1 MADANQTNLPKGSK
15 EIGESGTRII
25 NGFITG
31 EEYNADLRGRRMYE
45 IYEEMRRG
53 NATVKATLSAV
64 KLPIASATWSVQP
77 ASDDATD
84 LEAAA
89 LVEANLMEVLNFQS
103 ILSEALTHLDFGFA
117 VFEKCWGVQEI
128 DGKWRVVLN
137 KLAFRKQTTLYKWET
152 EDGKPG
158 ITQMNVAGK
167 TFGIPASKLLVI
179 TNAQE
184 GENYEGVSILR
195 PAYQSWYI
203 INQLYKIDAIGHE
216 RQALGVVDVQYPK
229 GASEKDIRKV
239 ERLARNVRANEEA
252 YISHPEGW
260 NIGFMDMKA
269 HTLKDI
275 GPSVSHHN
283 RQITLSAMAQWLM
296 IGAENGSG
304 TRSAG
309 EDQSSMFELANQA
322 VAENIAADFNAQVI
336 KQIVD
341 LNFNVK
347 AYPKIVVSRVGRENL
362 KEMADT
368 FKTLVDAGGINPYE
382 QDEEHLRK
390 LMHLPLPKEIDGDN
404 STTNLS
410 TGEKK
415 PTHTEIEDV
424 EKPGDK
430 GGKVDASVSARDF
443 PGLHEDLGVDPKN
456 LGCIMVDAE
465 PLAILDHVEDGAA
478 DLVTAT
484 DRHDHQ
490 MGAVAEVEPH
500 VTLLFGLLENGN
512 VWKEQVDTVLDGWKM
527 DSIEIEEV
535 DYFDTPDSYA
545 VIAHVKKTPELI
557 DGHER
562 LTLLPHVATFSEYR
576 PHLTLAYVDKSADVD
591 KWVSALGKA
600 YNGKKLKTKGIN
612 YGDLPEDRATK
623 ASALHAQAK
632 RLSEQLTQELYGSRR
647 AA

>member
-1 MADANQTNLPKGSK
+1 
-15 EIGESGTRII
+15 
-25 NGFITG
+25 
-31 EEYNADLRGRRMYE
+31 MYE

-53 NATVKATLSAV
+53 NATVKATLSAM
-64 KLPIASATWSVQP
+64 KLPILSATWGVKP
-77 ASDDATD
+77 ASDDQTD
-84 LEAAA
+84 IEAAD

-103 ILSEALTHLDFGFA
+103 ILNEALTHLDFGFA

-137 KLAFRKQTTLYKWET
+137 KLAFRKQTTVYKWET

-158 ITQMNVAGK
+158 ITQMSADGK
-167 TFGIPASKLLVI
+167 TYSIPASKLLVT

-229 GASEKDIRKV
+229 GASEKDIQKV

-260 NIGFMDMKA
+260 SVGFMDMKA

-322 VAENIAADFNAQVI
+322 IADNIAADFNAQVV
-336 KQIVD
+336 KEIVD
-341 LNFNVK
+341 HNFNVTS
-347 AYPKIVVSRVGRENL
+347 YPQVVVSRVGRENT
-362 KEMADT
+362 KELAET

-390 LMHLPLPKEIDGDN
+390 LLHLPLPQDIDGDD

-410 TGEKK
+410 TGKKK
-415 PTHTEIEDV
+415 PTASEEEDV
-424 EKPGDK
+424 DDSVDG
-430 GGKVDASVSARDF
+430 GGKVEASVSAREF
-443 PGLHEDLGVDPKN
+443 PGLHEGLGIDTKK
-456 LGCIMVDAE
+456 LGCIMLDTEKLEITKHIEGAE
-465 PLAILDHVEDGAA
+465 D
-478 DLVTAT
+478 DLVHST
-484 DRHDHQ
+484 DRHDHK
-490 MGAVAEVEPH
+490 MGAVAEEEPH

-512 VWKEQVDTVLDGWKM
+512 LWKKEVDTVLKGWKM
-527 DSIEIEEV
+527 DNIEIEEV

-545 VIAHVKKTPELI
+545 VVAHVKKTPELI

-562 LTLLPHVATFSEYR
+562 LTLLPHVATFSEYK
-576 PHLTLAYVDKSADVD
+576 PHLTLAYLEKSADVD
-591 KWVSALGKA
+591 RWVSQLGKV
-600 YNGKKLKTKGIN
+600 YNGKKIKATGIN
-612 YGDLPEDRATK
+612 YGDLPDEGGTK

-632 RLSEQLTQELYGSRR
+632 RLSDQLAEELYGSRR